1 MMNEYAIYVSD
12 SEKQLLTGSLLNLKA
27 DLIEERADY
36 SDVSELLDKIRRQRP
51 LQRAKREA
59 R

>member
-1 MMNEYAIYVSD
+1 MTNEYAIYVSD

-36 SDVSELLDKIRRQRP
+36 SDVSDLLDKIRMQRP

>member
-1 MMNEYAIYVSD
+1 MNEYAIYVSD